1 MPVKGRFSLGTNI
14 LIYAVD
20 RDAGERHVRAGELM
34 ARAAPRDCVLTVPA
48 LAEFFH
54 ATTRKKL
61 RMQSLGRRICWTRDA
76 CLDG

>member
-1 MPVKGRFSLGTNI
+1 MPVKGRFSLDTII

-61 RMQSLGRRICWTRDA
+61 RMQSLGWRICWTRDA